1 MASLKTKYI
10 KEGSMISHED
20 YDSRHGCSYIHL
32 FHENSD
38 REDLYEIVRD
48 FAEGRDFKHFMI
60 KYVDEQ
66 DPLSPGI
73 NYKILFTP
81 TIYNL
86 RYLINEYMDHV
97 KTLRTLRGLKTPLT
111 EQEQKKLNKFFE
123 LNNWNDWFKNSIK
136 NRRLYGDDYSYLRM
150 RTFEDFGQIPIIT
163 KLEQENIVITRNPKD
178 PLQKEY
184 IYKIERDYPVRNPD
198 RPLEVKYEK
207 EEIQLVFT
215 KGTTLPFV
223 AGTLEASKSVLLP
236 ESIKD
241 YNPVIHLQYLK
252 SEYSEYSE
260 IPALDFID
268 HILRLH
274 RIETDIAET
283 NSKSGS
289 PQVWG
294 IDVIV
299 DPKSKFGARGIAYAD
314 TTQAALS
321 KGKQGVLTQFEIT
334 NGLDSLYKEQDV
346 VLNGL
351 FSGANLISPS
361 LKQLLAKSDS
371 SKVIKYLSTDLIEE
385 LRLAYEEMSE
395 KTKVI
400 WKALFPDRKEEN
412 ISLDIPTDLY
422 SSSLLDK
429 ATYINGNVLTIRE
442 MLKEQ
447 GKSPEEIELFMNDLN
462 QQIQLLSGNGL
473 SVTPQLANPQI
484 MQTLGLAKT
493 DSEKI
498 NEKEENGK
506 LPHTEQEGMQSDVSP
521 MANPRAGR

>member
-1 MASLKTKYI
+1 
-10 KEGSMISHED
+10 MISHED

-38 REDLYEIVRD
+38 RADLYEIVRD
-48 FAEGRDFKHFMI
+48 FAEGRDFRHFMT
-60 KYVDEQ
+60 KHVDEQ
-66 DPLSPGI
+66 DPLAPSI

-86 RYLINEYMDHV
+86 RYLMNEYMDHV
-97 KTLRTLRGLKTPLT
+97 KTLKSLRGLKTPLT
-111 EQEQKKLNKFFE
+111 EQEQRKLNKFFE

-136 NRRLYGDDYSYLRM
+136 NRRLYGDDYSYIRM
-150 RTFEDFGQIPIIT
+150 KSFDGFGQIPILT
-163 KLEQENIVITRNPKD
+163 KLEQENISITRNPKNQ
-178 PLQKEY
+178 LEKEY
-184 IYKIERDYPVRNPD
+184 IYKIERDFPVRDPD

-215 KGTTLPFV
+215 KGAILPFV
-223 AGTLEASKSVLLP
+223 GGELEASKKVLLP
-236 ESIKD
+236 ETVKEH
-241 YNPVIHLQYLK
+241 NPVIHLQYLK

-294 IDVIV
+294 IDVVV

-314 TTQAALS
+314 TTVAAMS
-321 KGKQGVLTQFEIT
+321 KGKQGSLKQFEIT
-334 NGLDSLYKEQDV
+334 NGLDSLYKEQET

-361 LKQLLAKSDS
+361 LKQLLARSDS

-385 LRLAYEEMSE
+385 LRLAYEEISE

-400 WKALFPDRKEEN
+400 WRALFPDRKDEN

-447 GKSPEEIELFMNDLN
+447 GKSAEEIEEFMKDLN

-473 SVTPQLANPQI
+473 SVTPKIMNPQT

-493 DSEKI
+493 EREKV
-498 NEKEENGK
+498 NEKEESGK
-506 LPHTEQEGMQSDVSP
+506 LPHSEQEGMQSNVSP
-521 MANPRAGR
+521 MANPKAGR